1 MNKIAVFPKNLE
13 EKNEILSFLK
23 SKNIKFDSSEDEI
36 SEMKL
41 DDDFLTSMETSFR
54 TVMSDKIAMREFDLN
69 N

>member
-1 MNKIAVFPKNLE
+1 MNKIAVFPKNIE

-23 SKNIKFDSSEDEI
+23 SKNIKFDFSEDKI
-36 SEMKL
+36 SELKL